1 MAEWVKIMIQPYAA
15 YKSVTNRLKVKPK
28 KKRKE
33 KDIPHKLNKELVW
46 RY

>member
-28 KKRKE
+28 KKKERK
-33 KDIPHKLNKELVW
+33 KIYHTNLTKS
-46 RY
+46 